1 MEDNI
6 KFAVEEYQCPGC
18 ISGSNTSCYKKSNN
32 SVSCGC
38 HMAGTAI
45 LSQGKIFL
53 GMPKDFNRLGCSFGS
68 EQQLKIEIHEKFN
81 EEEVWM
87 GDHPM
92 GKFNV
97 VCWKYLNEHGHTLVR
112 GVRPRKNEPFLHI
125 FLEDCREKIGGVE
138 ITKEEIEKM
147 D

>member
-32 SVSCGC
+32 SVSCGG
-38 HMAGTAI
+38 HMAGTVI

-53 GMPKDFNRLGCSFGS
+53 GMPKGFNRLGCSFGS

-81 EEEVWM
+81 EEEV
-87 GDHPM
+87 
-92 GKFNV
+92 FNV

-112 GVRPRKNEPFLHI
+112 GLRPRKNEPFLHI